1 MKWAEGE
8 GIRSV
13 CEDRD
18 VLSFSCRFKSNL
30 SFGIGNGHVASR
42 YETLF
47 ILHVVEFFLPICL
60 MNGKVDAI

>member
-30 SFGIGNGHVASR
+30 SFGIGNGHVAFR

-47 ILHVVEFFLPICL
+47 ILLFDE
-60 MNGKVDAI
+60 